1 MGRRVL
7 RQLEGVEKCGRVT
20 EKNGDLWRV
29 SYSDTSENLTDEEL
43 KLALE
48 ARERWRGEYIDTTL
62 SGPTSPAPKI
72 TTVVTLPLLG

>member
-7 RQLEGVEKCGRVT
+7 RQLEGVEKFGRVT

-48 ARERWRGEYIDTTL
+48 ARERCYIDTTL
-62 SGPTSPAPKI
+62 SGPTSPAPKT